1 MLRPIRRS
9 LLPIALFGQCV
20 LAHAEPS
27 VSDVDAAIKAGQYIQ
42 AEQLVK
48 EAAPNHPGSPRIHY
62 MLAQVLSRLPGR
74 EEEARQEYQQAMR
87 LNPQLPFADTIEIN
101 ALQERLRLNEPAHP
115 PEAMPQAPMQLQQAP
130 APSATQQAPLPPGP
144 KVVPFRPHLQQP
156 QLGLYDRGM
165 LFIQEN
171 NIAVAAVVGVL
182 AVVLIGWSFV
192 GRKKNGD
199 GSRKKKDRK
208 SSRRREPTVPADEAG
223 QEAETFEYRDG
234 VAPQHDSAE
243 RRDVPGEWTPQ
254 HQHDDE
260 RDEFV
265 R

>member
-1 MLRPIRRS
+1 
-9 LLPIALFGQCV
+9 
-20 LAHAEPS
+20 
-27 VSDVDAAIKAGQYIQ
+27 
-42 AEQLVK
+42 
-48 EAAPNHPGSPRIHY
+48 
-62 MLAQVLSRLPGR
+62 
-74 EEEARQEYQQAMR
+74 
-87 LNPQLPFADTIEIN
+87 
-101 ALQERLRLNEPAHP
+101 
-115 PEAMPQAPMQLQQAP
+115 
-130 APSATQQAPLPPGP
+130 
-144 KVVPFRPHLQQP
+144 PHLQQP

-192 GRKKNGD
+192 GRQKNGD